1 MQKLLKRVALA
12 KNQAKRRATKEKGVE
27 LSIEKKIV
35 HRQETSLYS
44 FRRED
49 IRAAR
54 SARREDWVLGPL
66 APRRDVGNKKD
77 TYGAMDSRLL
87 RGVEKP
93 DGYWKDWCIVEGD
106 RVVVIENGHRD
117 KGKIG
122 KVTSVSEKAEECIV
136 NGLNQVRSEKPLA
149 TWIAKQTVL
158 ITVIYRSMS
167 SYQATCY

>member
-1 MQKLLKRVALA
+1 MTVQRLLQATHLSSVMQKLLKRVTLA
-12 KNQAKRRATKEKGVE
+12 KNQAKRRAAKEKAIE
-27 LSIEKKIV
+27 LSIQKKIV

-66 APRRDVGNKKD
+66 APRRDVGDKKD
-77 TYGAMDSRLL
+77 KYGAMDSKLL

-93 DGYWKDWCIVEGD
+93 DGYWKDWCIAEGD
-106 RVVVIENGHRD
+106 RVVIIENGHRN

-122 KVTSVSEKAEECIV
+122 KVTTVREKAEECIV
-136 NGLNQVRSEKPLA
+136 SGLNQVRWGKSAA
-149 TWIAKQTVL
+149 T
-158 ITVIYRSMS
+158 
-167 SYQATCY
+167 